1 MVLNEKTLDQWLA
14 ARCVVLPDDIRNA
27 IMETYGNEPGDGYA
41 WSEQDIYEQV
51 RKIIE
56 KHKKN
61 NF

>member
-14 ARCVVLPDDIRNA
+14 ARSVVLPDDIRNA

-56 KHKKN
+56 KHKNN

>member
-14 ARCVVLPDDIRNA
+14 ARSVVLPDDIRNA
-27 IMETYGNEPGDGYA
+27 IMETYGNEQGDGYA

-56 KHKKN
+56 KHKNN